1 MQITDS
7 TKNSVGKKCMMES
20 MITARIIRNLC
31 MLRPL
36 RLTVDETGDI
46 SLTLCR

>member
-1 MQITDS
+1 MQITES
-7 TKNSVGKKCMMES
+7 TKNSVGKKCVMER
-20 MITARIIRNLC
+20 MITARIIRNHC
-31 MLRPL
+31 MLRPV

>member
-1 MQITDS
+1 
-7 TKNSVGKKCMMES
+7 MMER

-36 RLTVDETGDI
+36 RLTVDETGPSPCAGEGADPFQP
-46 SLTLCR
+46 